1 MLETILTVV
10 LMALV
15 PAIAVYVAHQAL
27 KLNATIDGLPG
38 VIHQLLVVVEAAA
51 ATFLSGLLGFQF
63 PADLLGGLGDPV
75 IAQGGL
81 TALFAW
87 LLHKIFHPTPKAVVR
102 R

>member
-1 MLETILTVV
+1 MLETILTVI

-15 PAIAVYVAHQAL
+15 PAIAVYVGHQAL
-27 KLNATIDGLPG
+27 KLNGTIDALPG
-38 VIHQLLVVVEAAA
+38 VIHQVLTVLEAAA
-51 ATFLSGLLGFQF
+51 ATFLTTLLGFTF
-63 PADLLGGLGDPV
+63 PPDLLGSLGDPV

-87 LLHKIFHPTPKAVVR
+87 ILHKIFRPAPKPAIR